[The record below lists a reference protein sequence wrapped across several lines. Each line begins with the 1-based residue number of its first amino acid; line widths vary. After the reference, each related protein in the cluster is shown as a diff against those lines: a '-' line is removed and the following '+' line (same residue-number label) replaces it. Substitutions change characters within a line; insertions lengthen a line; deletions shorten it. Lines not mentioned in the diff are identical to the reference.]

1 MSKKIVRTDE
11 KKSVFSYVE
20 SLGLKVD
27 ESTAQDSTKRIGIG
41 IRETAIIEV
50 SKVVYDSEGY
60 KGEIKAVRVEGVLRN
75 YSKMFDL
82 EDVIQV
88 NNRVYWDSNAS
99 EAKAFFGTMLNQKTI
114 PKKLIAIHRQDKYS
128 WYICE
133 IN

>member
-1 MSKKIVRTDE
+1 MSKKTVRTDD

-27 ESTAQDSTKRIGIG
+27 ESTAQDSTKRIAIG
-41 IRETAIIEV
+41 IRETAIIDV

-60 KGEIKAVRVEGVLRN
+60 KGEIKAVRVEGRLRN
-75 YSKMFDL
+75 YSTMFDF
-82 EDVIQV
+82 EDVLQV
-88 NNRVYWDSNAS
+88 GDRIYWDSNAS
-99 EAKAFFGTMLNQKTI
+99 EAKAFFGTLLNQKTI

>member
-1 MSKKIVRTDE
+1 MSKKTIRTDE
-11 KKSVFSYVE
+11 KKSVFSFVE
-20 SLGLKVD
+20 SLGMKVD

-41 IRETAIIEV
+41 IRETAIIDI

-60 KGEIKAVRVEGVLRN
+60 KGEIKAVRVEGRLRN
-75 YSKMFDL
+75 YSTMFDF

-88 NNRVYWDSNAS
+88 GDRVYWDSNAS
-99 EAKAFFGTMLNQKTI
+99 EAKAFFGTMLNQKSI

-133 IN
+133 ID

>member
-1 MSKKIVRTDE
+1 MSKKTVRTDE